1 MTQPADELEAVRQR
15 ATVFASLT
23 NHAFLDDLE
32 RSIIER
38 KPASTTDDDC
48 VEPRPAVGAPHKLR
62 SPSPNRTRDMEQL
75 LTSRRVSD
83 IDQQVIEKLLG
94 ITGGGSKSRKR
105 STSQEAPLEE
115 TVERVPAP
123 CPVVTTWSNDA
134 SQLETERT
142 TSSTSLTKANDDSP
156 DKRGDAAPSMPLIEA
171 GYEAKQAEG
180 GADSSGTQ
188 CRGLMTPCLILI
200 FSLTMAYLVLVV
212 AYLVHSYLSGDD
224 EEMAQ
229 AQQSIHIAAHSNA
242 KMR

>member
-94 ITGGGSKSRKR
+94 ITGGGSKFRKR

-123 CPVVTTWSNDA
+123 CPVTTWSNDA
-134 SQLETERT
+134 SQLETERI
-142 TSSTSLTKANDDSP
+142 TSSTSSIKANDDSP
-156 DKRGDAAPSMPLIEA
+156 DKSGDATPSMPLIEA
-171 GYEAKQAEG
+171 CYEAKQAEG
-180 GADSSGTQ
+180 GANSSGTP

-200 FSLTMAYLVLVV
+200 FSLAMAYLVLVV
-212 AYLVHSYLSGDD
+212 AYLVHSYLSGND
-224 EEMAQ
+224 EEMTQ